1 MTNAARQPCD
11 EGIIKSR
18 ADVLDCEKFI
28 GHWVLASAI
37 LGSSITFIDGT
48 VVNVA
53 LPILQRD
60 LDATIGQTQWVVES
74 YALMLSALILVGGS
88 LGDLVGRKKIFSF
101 GVLVFGISSVLCC
114 KAQDANQLIN
124 ARGVQG
130 IGAAMLVP
138 GSLALISAN
147 FSKKKRGRAIG
158 TWSGVTAIAAGIG
171 PVLGGWLIETFSWR
185 WIFFLNVP
193 LVVAVLLITFFRV
206 PESRDD
212 DAPKRV
218 DWLGALLATIGLG
231 GVVFGLIESNS
242 LGFRNAIVIS
252 SLIIGLLSI
261 AGFIFVESRIKNPM
275 MPLGLFSAPAFLG
288 SNLLTLFL
296 YAALGGL
303 LFFLPFILIQVQGY
317 GPTAAGAAL
326 VPFIV
331 TMFLLSR
338 WAGGLVDRFG
348 SKIPLT
354 VGPFIAACGFALFSL
369 PSADGASYW
378 ATYFPAVMVM
388 SVGMSIAVAP
398 LMTTVMGAV
407 EERHAGTAS
416 GINNA
421 VSRTAGLIAVAAFGV
436 VLVSSFERH
445 FVADISSMQVPSDIR
460 DKLLAQASQ
469 LAEIRIPEGVSGDQ
483 SSAIIQSIRNSFI
496 SGFRVVTIISAAL
509 AVLSSIAAWILIP
522 GKILRAKSKG

>member
-1 MTNAARQPCD
+1 VTITAKPPCD
-11 EGIIKSR
+11 EAFIESR
-18 ADVLDCEKFI
+18 ADVGDCAESV
-28 GHWVLASAI
+28 GRWVLAAAI

-53 LPILQRD
+53 LPVLQRD
-60 LDATIGQTQWVVES
+60 LSATVGQTQWVVES

-88 LGDLVGRKKIFSF
+88 LGDLFGRKKIFSL
-101 GVLVFGISSVLCC
+101 GVLVFGIASVLCGL
-114 KAQDANQLIN
+114 AQDASQLII
-124 ARGVQG
+124 ARGIQG
-130 IGAAMLVP
+130 VGAALLVP

-193 LVVAVLLITFFRV
+193 LVIAVILITWFRV
-206 PESRDD
+206 PESSDD
-212 DAPKRV
+212 KATKRI
-218 DWLGALLATIGLG
+218 DWAGAVLATIGLG
-231 GVVFGLIESNS
+231 GLVFGLIESNS
-242 LGFRNAIVIS
+242 LGFSSAIVIA
-252 SLIIGLLSI
+252 SLVIGAISI
-261 AGFIFVESRIKNPM
+261 AGFIFVEARIKNPM
-275 MPLGLFSAPAFLG
+275 MPLGLFKSRAFLG

-296 YAALGGL
+296 YGGLGGL

-326 VPFIV
+326 VPFII
-331 TMFLLSR
+331 TMFVLSR

-354 VGPFIAACGFALFSL
+354 VGPFIAAGGFALFAL

-378 ATYFPAVMVM
+378 TTYFPAVMVM
-388 SVGMSIAVAP
+388 SAGMAIAVAP
-398 LMTTVMGAV
+398 LTTTVMGAV

-421 VSRTAGLIAVAAFGV
+421 VSRTAGLVAVAAFGV
-436 VLVSSFERH
+436 VLVMSFERR
-445 FVADISSMQVPSDIR
+445 FVSDIGSMQLAPIVR
-460 DKLLAQASQ
+460 DQLLAQASQ
-469 LAEIRIPEGVSGDQ
+469 LAEIKVPESLPPDQ
-483 SSAIIQSIRNSFI
+483 SAAVTQSIRSSFI
-496 SGFRVVTIISAAL
+496 SGFRVVSLISAAL
-509 AVLSSIAAWILIP
+509 AVLSSIVAWILIP
-522 GKILRAKSKG
+522 GKIRAGHSKE

>member
-1 MTNAARQPCD
+1 M
-11 EGIIKSR
+11 
-18 ADVLDCEKFI
+18 
-28 GHWVLASAI
+28 
-37 LGSSITFIDGT
+37 
-48 VVNVA
+48 
-53 LPILQRD
+53 
-60 LDATIGQTQWVVES
+60 
-74 YALMLSALILVGGS
+74 
-88 LGDLVGRKKIFSF
+88 
-101 GVLVFGISSVLCC
+101 
-114 KAQDANQLIN
+114 
-124 ARGVQG
+124 
-130 IGAAMLVP
+130 
-138 GSLALISAN
+138 
-147 FSKKKRGRAIG
+147 
-158 TWSGVTAIAAGIG
+158 TAIAAGIG

-275 MPLGLFSAPAFLG
+275 MPLGLFSSPAFLG

-398 LMTTVMGAV
+398 LTTTVMGAV

-469 LAEIRIPEGVSGDQ
+469 LAEIKIPEGVSGDQ
-483 SSAIIQSIRNSFI
+483 SSAITQSIRNSFI
-496 SGFRVVTIISAAL
+496 SGFRVVTMIAAAL

-522 GKILRAKSKG
+522 GKIAERSKE